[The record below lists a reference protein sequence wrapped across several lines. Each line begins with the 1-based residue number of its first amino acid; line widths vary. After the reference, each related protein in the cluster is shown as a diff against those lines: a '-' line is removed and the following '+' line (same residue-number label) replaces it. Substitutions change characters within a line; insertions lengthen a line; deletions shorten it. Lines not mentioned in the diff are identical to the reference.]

1 MLNAHCVSVTATYIF
16 YVCYIL
22 CCLHTFWL
30 TYIPAFRL
38 WWPGL
43 SFALSQVG
51 ICAFGGTVNIRLSA
65 TCPLRIS
72 IWVLQVILP
81 HVILLVYM
89 YFMIFICIQNVW
101 YWAVW
106 SWQFVCVGNKEFRR
120 GYSNNNKMHCCYL
133 FLPSVQQPAEARL
146 KVSARYVTLCWLLVW
161 WCWMTADM
169 LTWPTDIHHICT
181 SCWHGDGVVTSQLD
195 LFDGKITVFLRHLQK
210 MYGRIFLLK
219 EFWKSVNVGQS
230 YGQESSV
237 LYLTHGVVRYF
248 LKIAKIPYPMYL
260 TLPLKGFPL
269 SWVTP
274 DGLKKLNEAQTSL
287 PVWGLPGQENVLWYL
302 QPFLYK
308 TWVWQMDGQPPTAS
322 TGLCVVETEW

>member
-1 MLNAHCVSVTATYIF
+1 M
-16 YVCYIL
+16 
-22 CCLHTFWL
+22 
-30 TYIPAFRL
+30 
-38 WWPGL
+38 
-43 SFALSQVG
+43 
-51 ICAFGGTVNIRLSA
+51 
-65 TCPLRIS
+65 
-72 IWVLQVILP
+72 VILTITRCIA
-81 HVILLVYM
+81 VIYFYLQFSSLRKLGSKYLLGM
-89 YFMIFICIQNVW
+89 W
-101 YWAVW
+101 
-106 SWQFVCVGNKEFRR
+106 
-120 GYSNNNKMHCCYL
+120 HCAGCL
-133 FLPSVQQPAEARL
+133 CDAR
-146 KVSARYVTLCWLLVW
+146 WL
-161 WCWMTADM
+161 TADM

-274 DGLKKLNEAQTSL
+274 DGLKKLNEGATRTRKCFMISSAVSIQNMSL
-287 PVWGLPGQENVLWYL
+287 
-302 QPFLYK
+302 
-308 TWVWQMDGQPPTAS
+308 TDGRTTAD
-322 TGLCVVETEW
+322 G